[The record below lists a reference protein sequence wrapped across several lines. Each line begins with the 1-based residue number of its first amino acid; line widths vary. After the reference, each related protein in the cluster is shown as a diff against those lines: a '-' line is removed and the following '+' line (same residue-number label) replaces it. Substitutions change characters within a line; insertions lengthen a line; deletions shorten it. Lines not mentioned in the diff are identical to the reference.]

1 MLTGFPPK
9 SVDLADMDLSIVS
22 AGIKSGD
29 TLIFEIVKKS
39 AQGSAPSATP
49 AKSDGKEN
57 MAASESKPS
66 SAGSASSSMSS
77 SAPRAN
83 TSSSMS
89 SSSAPTRANLRP
101 RSSEEKSCSRRQLL

>member
-39 AQGSAPSATP
+39 APPAAGF
-49 AKSDGKEN
+49 AKSDDKEN
-57 MAASESKPS
+57 MVASESK
-66 SAGSASSSMSS
+66 
-77 SAPRAN
+77 
-83 TSSSMS
+83 
-89 SSSAPTRANLRP
+89 
-101 RSSEEKSCSRRQLL
+101 

>member
-39 AQGSAPSATP
+39 TPSATP
-49 AKSDGKEN
+49 AKSNDKEN
-57 MAASESKPS
+57 MVASESKPS
-66 SAGSASSSMSS
+66 SAGSASSSIS

-89 SSSAPTRANLRP
+89 SSS
-101 RSSEEKSCSRRQLL
+101 

>member
-39 AQGSAPSATP
+39 APSAAP
-49 AKSDGKEN
+49 AKRDDKEN
-57 MAASESKPS
+57 MAASDSKPS
-66 SAGSASSSMSS
+66 SAA
-77 SAPRAN
+77 
-83 TSSSMS
+83 SSSMS
-89 SSSAPTRANLRP
+89 SSSAPTRANH
-101 RSSEEKSCSRRQLL
+101 SG